1 MITKTQIQPLSIAL
15 PTVNGVGCE
24 LNRLLAAAV
33 VNDRFQK
40 LLLDHPEKA
49 LQEGYQGE
57 SFFLTQQ
64 EFDLVLSIRASTL
77 KDFAFQLTQTLD
89 SHHQYSIANVSV

>member
-1 MITKTQIQPLSIAL
+1 MITKTQVQPLSIIL
-15 PTVNGVGCE
+15 PTVKGIGCE

-64 EFDLVLSIRASTL
+64 EYDLVLSIRACTL
-77 KDFAFQLTQTLD
+77 KDFAIQLKQTLD
-89 SHHQYSIANVSV
+89 SHHQYSIANISV

>member
-1 MITKTQIQPLSIAL
+1 VITKTQIHPLPVVLS
-15 PTVNGVGCE
+15 TNKGVGCE

-40 LLLDHPEKA
+40 LLLDHPERA

-57 SFFLTQQ
+57 IFFLTQD
-64 EFDLVLSIRASTL
+64 EYDLVLSIRASTL
-77 KDFAFQLTQTLD
+77 KDFAIQLVNTLG
-89 SHHQYSIANVSV
+89 SHHHYSIANVPA

>member
-1 MITKTQIQPLSIAL
+1 MITKTLVQPLSIIM
-15 PTVNGVGCE
+15 PTVKGIGCE

-40 LLLDHPEKA
+40 MLLDHPEKA

-57 SFFLTQQ
+57 SFFLTQD
-64 EFDLVLSIRASTL
+64 EYDLVLSTRASTL
-77 KDFAFQLTQTLD
+77 KDFAAQLIQTLD
-89 SHHQYSIANVSV
+89 SHPQYSIANVSV

>member
-1 MITKTQIQPLSIAL
+1 MIIKTQVQPISVIM
-15 PTVNGVGCE
+15 PTVKGVGCE

-57 SFFLTQQ
+57 TFFLTR
-64 EFDLVLSIRASTL
+64 EEYDLVLSIRASTL
-77 KDFAFQLTQTLD
+77 KDFAVQLVQTFD
-89 SHHQYSIANVSV
+89 SHPKYSIAAISV